1 MPPKAKIFFQRWVI
15 DTLAVLVAANVVTDI
30 NYDNVP
36 SLLAASLLLGILNAV
51 LKPVMLL
58 LSLPLLLLSLGLF
71 TLVINGCLLYLVGV
85 AMKSFQVRT
94 FSAAFWGALVISGIS
109 MILNTALGIGGAKI
123 KVQKTSPGSR
133 GDSSGGG
140 KGNGPVIDV

>member
-1 MPPKAKIFFQRWVI
+1 MPPKAKIFLQRWVI

-85 AMKSFQVRT
+85 VMKQFQVKS
-94 FSAAFWGALVISGIS
+94 FSAAFWGALVISVIS
-109 MILNTALGIGGAKI
+109 MVLNSALGTGGTKI
-123 KVQKTSPGSR
+123 RVQQTSPGKR
-133 GDSSGGG
+133 GGPSGGG
-140 KGNGPVIDV
+140 TGNGPVIDV